1 MSETETVE
9 LSPTENLVNAL
20 EVGNFTSAEELFNTL
35 MHDKVQDAL
44 DAEKVSVAGQ
54 IFNGVEAEDLEVTDE
69 EIEAAL
75 ESDDFEDVEFGEE
88 ADDFE

>member
-9 LSPTENLVNAL
+9 LSPTENLINAL
-20 EVGNFTSAEELFNTL
+20 EVGNFTSAEDLFNTL
-35 MHDKVQDAL
+35 MQDKVQDAL

-54 IFNGVEAEDLEVTDE
+54 IFNGVETEDLEVTDE
-69 EIEAAL
+69 EIDAAL

>member
-9 LSPTENLVNAL
+9 LSPTENLIGAL
-20 EVGNFTSAEELFNTL
+20 EVGNFASAEELFNSL
-35 MHDKVQDAL
+35 MTDKVQDAL

-69 EIEAAL
+69 EIDAEL
-75 ESDDFEDVEFGEE
+75 EWGDLDDVEFGSE

>member
-9 LSPTENLVNAL
+9 LSPTENLINAL
-20 EVGNFTSAEELFNTL
+20 EVGNFNSAKDLFNGL
-35 MHDKVQDAL
+35 MQDRVYDAL
-44 DAEKVSVAGQ
+44 DVEKVSIAGQ

-69 EIEAAL
+69 EIDTAL
-75 ESDDFEDVEFGEE
+75 ESGDYEDAEFGEE

>member
-1 MSETETVE
+1 MSENETVE
-9 LSPTENLVNAL
+9 LSPTENLVAAL

>member
-9 LSPTENLVNAL
+9 LSPTENLINAL
-20 EVGNFTSAEELFNTL
+20 EVGNFNSAKDLFNGL
-35 MHDKVQDAL
+35 MQDRVYDAL
-44 DAEKVSVAGQ
+44 DVEKVSIAGQ

-69 EIEAAL
+69 EIDAAL
-75 ESDDFEDVEFGEE
+75 ESGDYEDAEFGEE